1 MSVPGRIGIILI
13 IALALVDAFI
23 LMSGAKHAATAI
35 ESHAMVEQTAMEP
48 TNVPAND
55 IEVIASDPARP
66 ARAAHEPLLSTAL
79 HEINLLMAKRG
90 EGRQAGED
98 LNGP

>member
-35 ESHAMVEQTAMEP
+35 ETHTMIERTAMEP
-48 TNVPAND
+48 APVPAND
-55 IEVIASDPARP
+55 LEAASPLVRP
-66 ARAAHEPLLSTAL
+66 VAHEPLLSTAFR
-79 HEINLLMAKRG
+79 EFSLLIAKKVEKPWRI
-90 EGRQAGED
+90 
-98 LNGP
+98 

>member
-35 ESHAMVEQTAMEP
+35 ETHALVEQTAMDPAPLPASDDLSTP
-48 TNVPAND
+48 TA
-55 IEVIASDPARP
+55 EVIHPV
-66 ARAAHEPLLSTAL
+66 AHEPLLSTAIR
-79 HEINLLMAKRG
+79 EISLLITKKADKP
-90 EGRQAGED
+90 AGI
-98 LNGP
+98 